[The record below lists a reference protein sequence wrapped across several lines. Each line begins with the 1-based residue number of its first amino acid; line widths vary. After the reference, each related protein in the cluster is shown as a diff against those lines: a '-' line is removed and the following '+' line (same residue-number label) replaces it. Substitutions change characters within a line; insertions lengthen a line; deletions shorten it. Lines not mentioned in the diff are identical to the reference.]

1 MPASIYLVPVMKKKH
16 SGSKLILAGDIGG
29 TKTRLALC
37 RRARGTCTP
46 LSSRTFA
53 STGYDGL
60 ETIIGEF
67 LRNPE
72 CISAACF
79 GVAGPVVRGTVVA
92 TNLPWKVRE
101 QSLKRFLSIPNV
113 SLINDLVANA
123 YGIAVLTNKD
133 FFVLNRGRKIDGN
146 AALLSAG
153 TGLGTAVLF
162 RDSAGFSPS
171 PSEGGHVDFGPRNRL
186 QMDLLAYLFD
196 RFGHVSYERLLS
208 GAGLAN
214 IYHFLRDS
222 GRLGKEPAWLGRR
235 MEREDP
241 AAVITETA
249 RLRKCG
255 LCETALELFV
265 SIYGAA
271 AGNLALQVMATSG
284 VYLGGG
290 IAPKIISKLRQGTF
304 MKAFTD
310 KGRLSG
316 IVERIPV
323 KVIMND
329 RAALL
334 GAAAHAARLLEET

>member
-1 MPASIYLVPVMKKKH
+1 MKKKH
-16 SGSKLILAGDIGG
+16 SATKLILAGDIGG
-29 TKTRLALC
+29 TKTHLALC
-37 RRARGTCTP
+37 RQAGGICTP
-46 LSSRTFA
+46 LSTRTFS
-53 STGYDGL
+53 STEYDGL
-60 ETIIGEF
+60 KTIIEEF
-67 LRNPE
+67 LPDPE

-79 GVAGPVVRGTVVA
+79 GVPGPVVRGTVLA
-92 TNLPWKVRE
+92 TNLPWKITE
-101 QSLKRFLSIPNV
+101 HSLKRLLSISNI

-123 YGIAVLTNKD
+123 YGIEVLKSKD
-133 FFVLNRGRKIDGN
+133 FIVLNPGKRMDGN

-171 PSEGGHVDFGPRNRL
+171 PSEGGHVEFGPRNRL
-186 QMDLLAYLFD
+186 ELDLLAYLFD

-208 GAGLAN
+208 GSGLTN

-222 GRLGKEPAWLGRR
+222 GRLGKEPAWLADR
-235 MEREDP
+235 MELEDP

-249 RLRKCG
+249 RLRKCP
-255 LCETALELFV
+255 LCDTALELFV

-271 AGNLALQVMATSG
+271 AGNLALQVMATAG
-284 VYLGGG
+284 IYIGGG
-290 IAPKIISKLRQGTF
+290 IAPKIISKLKQGTF
-304 MKAFTD
+304 MKAFRD
-310 KGRLSG
+310 KGRLSV

-334 GAAAHAARLLEET
+334 GAASYAARLLEK